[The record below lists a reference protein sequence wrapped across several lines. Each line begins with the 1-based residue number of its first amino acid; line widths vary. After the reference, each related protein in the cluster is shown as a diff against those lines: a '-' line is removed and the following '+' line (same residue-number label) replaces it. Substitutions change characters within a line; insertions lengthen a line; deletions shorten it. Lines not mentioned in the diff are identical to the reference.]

1 LPLFPFPHAA
11 RGLAGTAVAA
21 VAAVAVVASVASVA
35 AAVALPGCSRPAP
48 PPPAPAAPPADVPQD
63 MAGVWTSTRG
73 MVMRC
78 IELHADGTY
87 LMLPNSE
94 AGDHLNY
101 QGTWRVAGGSITWR
115 DSSQGFAPDVNAMES
130 VSTGH
135 FSTVEADSS
144 RSQFDRIAGPGEKCP
159 SEDSK

>member
-1 LPLFPFPHAA
+1 MSLSPFP
-11 RGLAGTAVAA
+11 RAGRRATRIALP
-21 VAAVAVVASVASVA
+21 A
-35 AAVALPGCSRPAP
+35 AALAAFAAALSGCSRHAP
-48 PPPAPAAPPADVPQD
+48 PPPAPAPAAPPADVPQD

-78 IELHADGTY
+78 IELHPDGTY
-87 LMLPNSE
+87 MMLPNTE

-101 QGTWRVAGGSITWR
+101 QGTWRVADGKITWR
-115 DSSQGFAPDVNAMES
+115 DSSQGFSPDVNAMES

-135 FSTVEADSS
+135 FSTVEADNS

-159 SEDSK
+159 SEGSK

>member
-1 LPLFPFPHAA
+1 LSLFPFPHAA
-11 RGLAGTAVAA
+11 RRATRGAL
-21 VAAVAVVASVASVA
+21 A
-35 AAVALPGCSRPAP
+35 AAALAALAAALPGCSRHAP
-48 PPPAPAAPPADVPQD
+48 PPAAPAPAAPPADVPQG

-87 LMLPNSE
+87 MMLPNAE

-101 QGTWRVAGGSITWR
+101 QGTWRVADGRITWR
-115 DSSQGFAPDVNAMES
+115 DSSQGFAPDVNTMES

-135 FSTVEADSS
+135 FSTIEADNS

-159 SEDSK
+159 TEVSK